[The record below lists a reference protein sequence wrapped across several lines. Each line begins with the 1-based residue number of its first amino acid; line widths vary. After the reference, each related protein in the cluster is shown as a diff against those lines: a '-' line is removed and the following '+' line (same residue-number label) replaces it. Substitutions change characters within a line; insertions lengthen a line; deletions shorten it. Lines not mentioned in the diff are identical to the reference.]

1 MDQTFFRSVTES
13 SRLATGTSACVT
25 SNAFT
30 DPAFLAFWASM
41 EFGVPAWTST
51 RVYDWKFYGIIAAIF
66 VCRLGNFLICLLGV
80 FEFFSSRPNKASTAG
95 MNVGIGSYCSSGCY
109 GHIVSCKSLVT
120 LFPATFFPSILS
132 AFVVAYC
139 IFAWDWEVFTLLVF
153 QLFHTVVFQ
162 LLLIVVLIHEL
173 CFSFNQ
179 YAHQT
184 NTLDINH
191 LG

>member
-1 MDQTFFRSVTES
+1 
-13 SRLATGTSACVT
+13 
-25 SNAFT
+25 
-30 DPAFLAFWASM
+30 M

-51 RVYDWKFYGIIAAIF
+51 RVYDWEFYGIIAAIF

-162 LLLIVVLIHEL
+162 LLLMVALIHEL
-173 CFSFNQ
+173 CFVLRLNDQSVR
-179 YAHQT
+179 
-184 NTLDINH
+184 
-191 LG
+191 